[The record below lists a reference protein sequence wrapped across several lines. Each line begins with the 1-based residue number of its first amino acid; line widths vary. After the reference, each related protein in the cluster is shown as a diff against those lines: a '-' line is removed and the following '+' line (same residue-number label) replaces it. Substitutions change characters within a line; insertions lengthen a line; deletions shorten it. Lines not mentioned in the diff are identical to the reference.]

1 MLKIQVK
8 SVAVQLREGVSG
20 KGKAYSINEQEAWL
34 DLPNGERRKIKLSLE
49 AKKPPYAVG
58 DYALSPDS
66 FMVDQYGQL
75 SLGRITL
82 QPIVA
87 GATRATG

>member
-8 SVAVQLREGVSG
+8 STAVQLREGTSG
-20 KGKAYSINEQEAWL
+20 KGKPYSINEQEAWC
-34 DLPNGERRKIKLSLE
+34 DLPNGERRRVKISLE

-58 DYALSPDS
+58 DYVLSPES

-75 SLGRITL
+75 NLGRITL
-82 QPIVA
+82 QPVVA
-87 GATRATG
+87 GARVAG